1 MAAEAAK
8 AAAEKE
14 AQDRIDAKNAQ
25 KDANIRRLQ
34 EIKAAK
40 AAAKEAADAV
50 AQQAAQQEQHRAA
63 AVRRAN
69 LKSEAGLLTALG
81 MQGGTQRSPFSA
93 SSAPFVPSAT
103 KHAGAA
109 AAAAAAAAEGGG
121 GGHRER
127 SYREF
132 VARNQVTQMPGGG
145 STLQQVPSFAPIGT
159 LTDKYNTAVR
169 DTAN

>member
-109 AAAAAAAAEGGG
+109 AAAAAAAEGG